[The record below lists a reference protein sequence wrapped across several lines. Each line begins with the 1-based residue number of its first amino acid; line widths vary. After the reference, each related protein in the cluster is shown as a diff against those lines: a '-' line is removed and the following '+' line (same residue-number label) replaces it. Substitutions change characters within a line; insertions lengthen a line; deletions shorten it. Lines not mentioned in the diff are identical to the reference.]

1 MASLVLTG
9 DTSGQV
15 TVSAPAVAGTNTL
28 TLPAATGT
36 VALTSDVIGLSQTW
50 QIVTGSRVSGTTY
63 TNSTGKPIM
72 LSVQPTGT
80 AGSLTVVIGGVTVA
94 SSFNTTSN
102 NVSITFIVPVG
113 LSYSVTA
120 ATTAISLWVELR

>member
-1 MASLVLTG
+1 MSSVIISG
-9 DTSGQV
+9 DTSGAI
-15 TVSAPAVAGTNTL
+15 TVSAPLVAGTNTA
-28 TLPAATGT
+28 TLPAATGE
-36 VALTSDVIGLSQTW
+36 LSMLGGTGQTW

-72 LSVQPTGT
+72 LSVQPSGT
-80 AGSLTVVIGGVTVA
+80 AGSLTVVIAGVTVA

-120 ATTAISLWVELR
+120 ATTTISLWVELR